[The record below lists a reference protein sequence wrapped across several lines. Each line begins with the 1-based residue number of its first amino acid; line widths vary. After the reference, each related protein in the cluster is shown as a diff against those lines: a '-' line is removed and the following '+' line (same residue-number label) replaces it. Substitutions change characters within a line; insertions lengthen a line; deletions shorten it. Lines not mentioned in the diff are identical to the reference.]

1 MQPDSSTRARSLM
14 IRVRRSPNRDF
25 NKSLRTAVCSVVE
38 RPKASRN
45 GAEAGP
51 LANCGD
57 NGQILRGLRPPH
69 DADDDEVV
77 DAGVDGADFCDDEIS
92 V

>member
-1 MQPDSSTRARSLM
+1 M
-14 IRVRRSPNRDF
+14 
-25 NKSLRTAVCSVVE
+25 
-38 RPKASRN
+38 
-45 GAEAGP
+45 
-51 LANCGD
+51 ANCGD